1 MPENSRET
9 ILARLKGAVQGQIP
23 SRPSLPPL
31 KEPAL
36 KRPALT
42 ERFVT
47 QLTAQGGMATQVAN
61 QAGLLEE
68 METLLKTEKINRAMA
83 TTDAQLAPLRLP
95 DWGAHIGVEITT
107 PATFSDRARYT
118 RAIFDQVQ
126 AGITGVAFA
135 VAESGTLVLTHRA
148 DQARLVSLA
157 PLIHIAVVPA
167 GCIVPTYESAI
178 TAIYSQDQPP
188 SQVTMVT
195 GPSMTADIQGTP
207 FKGMHG
213 PQKLFVFILG

>member
-1 MPENSRET
+1 VPESSRKA
-9 ILARLKGAVQGQIP
+9 ILARLKAAVQGQIP
-23 SRPSLPPL
+23 PRPPLPPL
-31 KEPAL
+31 KESAL
-36 KRPALT
+36 KRSELT

-47 QLTAQGGMATQVAN
+47 RLTTQGGVATHVAD
-61 QAGLLEE
+61 QATLLEQLA
-68 METLLKTEKINRAMA
+68 TLLKTEKIERAMA
-83 TTDAQLAPLRLP
+83 TTDAQLAPLRLQE
-95 DWGAHIGVEITT
+95 WGAQVDVEITT
-107 PATFSDRARYT
+107 PATFSDRVQYT
-118 RAIFDQVQ
+118 RAVFDQVQ

-157 PLIHIAVVPA
+157 PLIHIAIVPA
-167 GCIVPTYESAI
+167 GCIVPCYESAI
-178 TAIYSQDQPP
+178 TAIYSQDHPP
-188 SQVTMVT
+188 TQVTMVT